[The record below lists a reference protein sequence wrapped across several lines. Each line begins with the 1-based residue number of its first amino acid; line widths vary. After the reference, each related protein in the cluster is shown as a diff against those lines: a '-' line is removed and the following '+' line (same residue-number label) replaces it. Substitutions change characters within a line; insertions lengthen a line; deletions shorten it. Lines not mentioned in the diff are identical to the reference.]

1 MFFKK
6 RKEEKDMATYEEVKA
21 AYEKLS
27 EEDKGKFKQ
36 SLETAAGEGEGE
48 GVEQPPK
55 AEAEK
60 TGGEEEA
67 NTEAPDN
74 GGGETPAE
82 AAPQPADDKGECL
95 GEAIEQIRAEI
106 AALRAEITAARQE
119 PTPASE
125 DKQSMLDKISALY
138 SD

>member
-36 SLETAAGEGEGE
+36 SLEAAAGEGEGE
-48 GVEQPPK
+48 GVKQPPK

-60 TGGEEEA
+60 MGGEGEV

-74 GGGETPAE
+74 GGGEAPAE
-82 AAPQPADDKGECL
+82 AAPQPAED
-95 GEAIEQIRAEI
+95 EAIEQIRAEI
-106 AALRAEITAARQE
+106 AALRAEITAAKQE